1 MNLKPALKLSLD
13 VAPAEAELRRC
24 ETLLDLA
31 DAWWIHADNMN
42 GARREYLQEV
52 YNAVLIEIE
61 RKNAQRANV
70 LKFART
76 L

>member
-52 YNAVLIEIE
+52 YNAVLKEIE
-61 RKNAQRANV
+61 RKDGQRYPIGRE
-70 LKFART
+70 LT